1 MNQLLAHLERHE
13 VFAALSQKELKHLAP
28 ILSEQFYEE
37 GEMVFDQHQLGDYL
51 FYILDGRFMLK
62 LPNEEY
68 KNLVPGQ
75 LFGEIGMLNADFRS
89 GSVMAAEASNVIKI
103 CGTRLFQEE
112 HIPATV
118 ALKIV
123 RALSKR
129 VTNYLRSKEQIST
142 KELIENG
149 EDDNTEFKSTLR
161 YNLYT
166 QKPDKAIEN
175 ASLKTLVAFMNSE
188 GGTLLIGVG
197 DDGELLGLEADK
209 FQNHDKRLLHLTHL
223 VESRIGSL
231 FVKFL
236 HFTIEQVSEQEILR
250 IDCWPATMPAYL
262 DDGNK
267 EHFYIRNGPSTT
279 DLKLSKVYLYIKER
293 FYSNA

>member
-1 MNQLLAHLERHE
+1 MSNLLTYLRDHD
-13 VFAALSQKELKHLAP
+13 VFAALNQEELQHLAP
-28 ILSEQFYEE
+28 ILTEQSYTE
-37 GEMVFDQHQLGDYL
+37 GEMVFDQTQVGDHL
-51 FYILDGRFMLK
+51 FYIVDGRFTLK

-68 KNLVPGQ
+68 KSLIPGQ

-89 GSVMAAEASNVIKI
+89 GAVMAAEASSVVKV

-112 HIPATV
+112 HVPAGV

-123 RALSKR
+123 RALSRR

-142 KELIENG
+142 KELIEGG

-197 DDGELLGLEADK
+197 DDGEVLGLDADK

-236 HFTIEQVSEQEILR
+236 HFSIEAVSGKEVLR
-250 IDCWPATMPAYL
+250 IDCWPGSMPAYL

-279 DLKLSKVYLYIKER
+279 DLKLSKVYTYIKDR
-293 FYSNA
+293 FYA